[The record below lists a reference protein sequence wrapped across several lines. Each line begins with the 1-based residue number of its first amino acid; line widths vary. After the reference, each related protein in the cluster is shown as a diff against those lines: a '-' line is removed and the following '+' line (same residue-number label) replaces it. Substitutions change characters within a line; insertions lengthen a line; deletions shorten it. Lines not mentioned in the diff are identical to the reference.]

1 MAQDMVLGEQTQQIA
16 NYTPK
21 KQRIKLTLNDA
32 NDIAELMVKF
42 RMTETEACNHLDINP
57 VRWFEFKVRK
67 KVLPEFSKAQERIR
81 AARLKTVISAI
92 DEAGDERT
100 YDYVDKRGEVK
111 SMTKPGDWRAKAWI
125 AERILAPE
133 RLGQQQAVAP
143 AQVNIYAAIGIDVE
157 RLLADGYSKAKRIVD
172 VQEVQQIEHKSEWI
186 VVLSPL
192 PIVCAQLKDLVMHH
206 KSSNSHSINAL
217 CIEHTKDKWYCD
229 TVK

>member
-1 MAQDMVLGEQTQQIA
+1 MGSETVLEPQTQQKAISA
-16 NYTPK
+16 PK

-81 AARLKTVISAI
+81 AARLVSVISAI
-92 DEAGDERT
+92 DEAGNERS

-111 SMTKPGDWRAKAWI
+111 SITKPGDWRAKAWI

-133 RLGQQQAVAP
+133 RLGQQQAAVQA
-143 AQVNIYAAIGIDVE
+143 AVNVYNQLGISIDDIGRKVYAARQSKVIDVIS
-157 RLLADGYSKAKRIVD
+157 SKQLPAN
-172 VQEVQQIEHKSEWI
+172 IEPK
-186 VVLSPL
+186 
-192 PIVCAQLKDLVMHH
+192 
-206 KSSNSHSINAL
+206 
-217 CIEHTKDKWYCD
+217 
-229 TVK
+229 